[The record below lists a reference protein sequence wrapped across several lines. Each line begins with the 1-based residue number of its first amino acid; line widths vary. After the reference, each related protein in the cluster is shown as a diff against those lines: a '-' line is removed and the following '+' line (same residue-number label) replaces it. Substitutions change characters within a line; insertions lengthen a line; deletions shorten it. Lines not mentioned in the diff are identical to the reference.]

1 MSAGLGAEKTE
12 GSNAEFWLYD
22 GRAPWERGRFK
33 VVLTGE
39 VNRRLHRRNESAAAE
54 GFFYV

>member
-22 GRAPWERGRFK
+22 GRAPCERDRFK

-39 VNRRLHRRNESAAAE
+39 VNSKQSVAQAQ
-54 GFFYV
+54 